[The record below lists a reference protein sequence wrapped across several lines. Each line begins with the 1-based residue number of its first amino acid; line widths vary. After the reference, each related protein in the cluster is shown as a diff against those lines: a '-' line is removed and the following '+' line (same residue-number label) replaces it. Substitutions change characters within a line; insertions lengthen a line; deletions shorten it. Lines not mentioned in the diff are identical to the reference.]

1 MTKILAMASQSF
13 FRLSIAFYAEK
24 YGIGIKEMNM
34 EKNFE
39 LARIEFSISK
49 LYHAINFYNG
59 RGESGLG
66 YFATLEEAKE
76 RIKSHKSER
85 PSEKWP

>member
-1 MTKILAMASQSF
+1 
-13 FRLSIAFYAEK
+13 
-24 YGIGIKEMNM
+24 M

-49 LYHAINFYNG
+49 LYHAINFYND

-76 RIKSHKSER
+76 HIKSHKSER
-85 PSEKWP
+85 PSEKWPYVVIHYEGENGRIVYIEYADARLIEVKI

>member
-1 MTKILAMASQSF
+1 
-13 FRLSIAFYAEK
+13 
-24 YGIGIKEMNM
+24 M

-39 LARIEFSISK
+39 IARIDFSISK

-66 YFATLEEAKE
+66 YFSTLEEAKE
-76 RIKSHKSER
+76 CIQLHKSER
-85 PSEKWP
+85 PSEKWPYVVIHYEGENGRIVYIEYADTRLIKVKI